1 LVIGH
6 SLMGGCFLMQK
17 AARFSE
23 INEEKTNFNRI
34 YTSDDPREYFS
45 RLGELDY
52 IIPHL
57 AQPVI
62 EQVIWARAAVQP
74 EPVTALDLG
83 CSYGVNGALMKY
95 AVSFDA
101 LQQRYIAPALQRL
114 SSEELLVFDQ
124 AYYRS
129 WPRNERMRVIGL
141 DVSDKAVRYAQ
152 RCGAVDVGL
161 CANLEQR
168 DLGAE
173 EAAALADVDLIV
185 STGCVGYI
193 TSRTFERLVRV
204 TRRGRPAWVVS
215 FVLRMFPY
223 DRIAATLSEMGLTTE
238 KFEGATF
245 VQRRFAGRE
254 EMEAAVRA
262 VEGRGID
269 SRGHEAEGLYH
280 ADLYISRPP
289 EEVER
294 CPSQKLVSIVSGANK
309 PWTVGTH
316 VLGSFGPD
324 ARRRAQDRNR
334 RVTLAPA
341 P

>member
-1 LVIGH
+1 
-6 SLMGGCFLMQK
+6 MQHMAK
-17 AARFSE
+17 FAE
-23 INEEKTNFNRI
+23 INEDKMNFDSI
-34 YTSDDPREYFS
+34 YTSDDPRKYFS

-57 AQPVI
+57 AQPII
-62 EQVIWARAAVQP
+62 EQVIRARGAVQD
-74 EPVTALDLG
+74 EPVTVLDLG

-95 AVSFDA
+95 AISFDS
-101 LQQRYIAPALQRL
+101 LQQRYIAPALQQL
-114 SSEELLVFDQ
+114 SCKELLRLDQ

-129 WPRNERMRVIGL
+129 WPRHEHVRVIGL
-141 DVSDKAVRYAQ
+141 DISEQAVRYAQ
-152 RCGAVDVGL
+152 RCGTVDIGL
-161 CANLEQR
+161 AANLEMR
-168 DLGAE
+168 DPDPE
-173 EAAALADVDLIV
+173 ETAALADVDVVV
-185 STGCVGYI
+185 STGCVGYV
-193 TSRTFERLVRV
+193 TSRTFERLAQV

-223 DRIAATLSEMGLTTE
+223 DRIAATLDDLGLVTE

-245 VQRRFAGRE
+245 VQRRFASRD

-294 CPSQKLVSIVSGANK
+294 CPIQKLVSIVSGANK
-309 PWTVGTH
+309 PWSIGTH
-316 VLGSFGPD
+316 VLGSFGEA
-324 ARRRAQDRNR
+324 ARRRARWAYR
-334 RVTLAPA
+334 GASTITT
-341 P
+341 

>member
-1 LVIGH
+1 MNQVAK
-6 SLMGGCFLMQK
+6 FAQ
-17 AARFSE
+17 
-23 INEEKTNFNRI
+23 INEEKTNFDGI
-34 YTSDDPREYFS
+34 YISDDPRKYFS

-57 AQPVI
+57 AQPII
-62 EQVIWARAAVQP
+62 EQVIRARSAVQT
-74 EPVTALDLG
+74 EPVTVLDLG

-95 AVSFDA
+95 AVSFDS
-101 LQQRYIAPALQRL
+101 LQQRYIAPALQQL
-114 SSEELLVFDQ
+114 SCKELLVLDQ

-129 WPRNERMRVIGL
+129 WPRNERVRVIGL
-141 DVSDKAVRYAQ
+141 DVSEKAVQYAQ
-152 RCGAVDVGL
+152 QCGTVDVGL
-161 CANLEQR
+161 SANLEMR
-168 DLGAE
+168 DPDSDE
-173 EAAALADVDLIV
+173 SAALADVDLIV
-185 STGCVGYI
+185 STGCVGYV
-193 TSRTFERLVRV
+193 TSRTFERLAQV

-223 DRIAATLSEMGLTTE
+223 DRIAATLDGLGLTTE

-245 VQRRFAGRE
+245 VQRRFASRE

-262 VEGRGID
+262 IEGRGID

-289 EEVER
+289 EEAER
-294 CPSQKLVSIVSGANK
+294 CPIQKLVSVVSGANK
-309 PWTVGTH
+309 PWIVGTNL
-316 VLGSFGPD
+316 LGSFGQA
-324 ARRRAQDRNR
+324 ARRRAHDQNR

>member
-1 LVIGH
+1 MNQVAK
-6 SLMGGCFLMQK
+6 FAQ
-17 AARFSE
+17 
-23 INEEKTNFNRI
+23 INEEKTNFDAI
-34 YTSDDPREYFS
+34 YTSEDPREYFS
-45 RLGELDY
+45 RLGGLDY

-57 AQPVI
+57 AQPII
-62 EQVIWARAAVQP
+62 EQVIRARSTVQT
-74 EPVTALDLG
+74 EPVTVLDLG

-95 AVSFDA
+95 ALSFDS
-101 LQQRYIAPALQRL
+101 LQQRYITPALQQV
-114 SSEELLVFDQ
+114 SCQELLALDQ

-129 WPRNERMRVIGL
+129 WPCNERVRVIGL
-141 DVSDKAVRYAQ
+141 DISEKAVQYAQ
-152 RCGAVDVGL
+152 QCGTVDVGL
-161 CANLEQR
+161 AANLEMR
-168 DLGAE
+168 DANPAE
-173 EAAALADVDLIV
+173 TAALADVDLIV
-185 STGCVGYI
+185 STGCVGYV
-193 TSRTFERLVRV
+193 TNRTFERLAKV

-223 DRIAATLSEMGLTTE
+223 DRIAATLDGLGLTTE

-280 ADLYISRPP
+280 ADLYISRPR

-294 CPSQKLVSIVSGANK
+294 CPIQKLVSIVSGADK

-316 VLGSFGPD
+316 VLGSFGQV
-324 ARRRAQDRNR
+324 ARRRARD